1 MHYVST
7 PIGVGQV
14 IGHETN
20 RCLDYSTRIKACKK
34 CSHYARHGQDAPP
47 HDWRKNW
54 DKSSKAMEADIAVEL
69 HTYARNSDIVYSKVI
84 GDEDSSSTYHI
95 RKNVNLNIE
104 KYSDLSHIKRSICRW
119 REELIKDHKELTK
132 MVKTD
137 FIKNCSNAVRQN
149 CSSSD
154 EDMRQALQTVVE
166 HMFWNH
172 HECGQWCRYDKVDN
186 YQHSGLP
193 HSKDLTSDTLRC
205 TLHDVL
211 LPFAEKPQKFITG
224 GSTQANESLNNAVWS
239 KRPKCKNYNMSES
252 FDYRCA
258 ASVL

>member
-1 MHYVST
+1 
-7 PIGVGQV
+7 
-14 IGHETN
+14 
-20 RCLDYSTRIKACKK
+20 
-34 CSHYARHGQDAPP
+34 
-47 HDWRKNW
+47 
-54 DKSSKAMEADIAVEL
+54 
-69 HTYARNSDIVYSKVI
+69 
-84 GDEDSSSTYHI
+84 
-95 RKNVNLNIE
+95 
-104 KYSDLSHIKRSICRW
+104 
-119 REELIKDHKELTK
+119 

-137 FIKNCSNAVRQN
+137 FIKNCSYAVRQN

-172 HECGQWCRYDKVDN
+172 HECGQWCRYGKVDN

-193 HSKDLTSDTLRC
+193 HSKDHTSDTLRC
-205 TLHDVL
+205 ALHDVL
-211 LPFAEKPQKFITG
+211 LPFAENHQKFITG

-258 ASVL
+258 ASVCSSMRECHVYIPFAPKLLHHENKRRHIKLMKGKAPRKHSLHEKTAASVLLKLFISSNEWCHTTDAP